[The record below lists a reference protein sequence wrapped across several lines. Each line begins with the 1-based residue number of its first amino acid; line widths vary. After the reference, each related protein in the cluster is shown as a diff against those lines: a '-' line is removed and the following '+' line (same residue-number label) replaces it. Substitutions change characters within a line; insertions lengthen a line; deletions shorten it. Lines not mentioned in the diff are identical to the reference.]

1 MNSKMT
7 DEHQK
12 PLGSTREPQYQR
24 TIELARERGLTT
36 LGLMSNQAWT
46 DDPRHLLFT
55 LARYKFVAKMLAGR
69 GHVLE
74 VGCADAFGTRLVLQ
88 EVKRLTA
95 TDFDQTFVDD
105 VLQRMDER
113 WRFDCRRHDFL
124 VGPLPEQFDAAY
136 ALDVI
141 EHIAP
146 EHEGAFIGNI
156 VRSLKPE
163 GVLILGSPSLESQV
177 YASSPSKVGH
187 VNCKTG
193 KTLGTLLESF
203 FHNVFIFSMN
213 DEVVHTGYSA
223 MAHYLI
229 GLACTRRTR

>member
-1 MNSKMT
+1 MNNKMT
-7 DEHQK
+7 DEHPT
-12 PLGSTREPQYQR
+12 PLRSTREPQYQR
-24 TIELARERGLTT
+24 TVELARERGLTT
-36 LGLMSNQAWT
+36 LGLMTNQTWT
-46 DDPRHLLFT
+46 DDPRHLVFT
-55 LARYKFVAKMLAGR
+55 LARYKFVAKMFAGR

-113 WRFDCRRHDFL
+113 WKFDCRRHDFL
-124 VGPLPEQFDAAY
+124 VGPFSEQFDAAY

-146 EHEGAFIGNI
+146 EDERTFIGNI

-163 GVLILGSPSLESQV
+163 GVLLLGSPSLESQA
-177 YASSPSKVGH
+177 YASPPSKIGH
-187 VNCKTG
+187 INCKTG
-193 KTLGTLLESF
+193 PTMRHLLESF

-213 DEVVHTGYSA
+213 DEIVHTVYSA

-229 GLACTRRTR
+229 GLGCTRRTV